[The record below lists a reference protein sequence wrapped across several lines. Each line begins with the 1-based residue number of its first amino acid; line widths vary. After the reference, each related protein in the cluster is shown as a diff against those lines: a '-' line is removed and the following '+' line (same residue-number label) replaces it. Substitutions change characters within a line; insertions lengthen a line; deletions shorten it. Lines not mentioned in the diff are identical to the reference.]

1 MNVQYN
7 IPPFQPTAYYPP
19 YRYADKKEVPTK
31 QKAAV
36 QETRKKKVRTFTHF
50 NYQLSL
56 YAGTALKGLGCTV
69 EKS

>member
-19 YRYADKKEVPTK
+19 YRYADKKEVPTR

-50 NYQLSL
+50 N
-56 YAGTALKGLGCTV
+56 
-69 EKS
+69 

>member
-19 YRYADKKEVPTK
+19 YRYADKKEVPTR